1 MPTSS
6 VCAAM
11 TQLYLCEEPYW
22 SKYDRSEICPHA
34 LQINVISDGKEGQ
47 TKRRGVERGT
57 KVKLVCEERLAE
69 DFFYHNKGRLH
80 ALDVF
85 GNSGRCLFMFPI
97 PRTGTTRVRQIIGFA
112 SRPTD

>member
-34 LQINVISDGKEGQ
+34 LQINVISDGK
-47 TKRRGVERGT
+47 KD
-57 KVKLVCEERLAE
+57 KA
-69 DFFYHNKGRLH
+69 
-80 ALDVF
+80 
-85 GNSGRCLFMFPI
+85 
-97 PRTGTTRVRQIIGFA
+97 
-112 SRPTD
+112 